1 MKSIYLIPSLLIF
14 STLFQNCVPARK
26 FEEVAEKQEI
36 CAKELKTLKTLKTEL
51 ETENVELTSNN
62 DQLFEANKRLKKDTT
77 LLGKSLRM
85 KEKQYDKI
93 DLLNQRIQEQL
104 EILQKGQTQE
114 KQRLLAD
121 LEKRKLEL
129 LKMED
134 ELRSLELDLNAKKID
149 LENMSIELQ
158 KREKRVN
165 ELEEII
171 AKQDAFVKALKDKVA
186 KALLGFKDKGLTVEQ
201 KDGKVYVSMDAKLL
215 FASGSTKVDA
225 EGVKALKE
233 LAKVL
238 EDQNELEILVEGHT
252 DTDKMNSSSHPAD
265 NWELSVLRAT
275 SVVKIMLKH
284 SKMDP
289 INISAAGRSEFM
301 PVDVDNKAKNRRI
314 EVVLIPK
321 LDELFDII
329 NNYLLTFSCN
339 FGKFQRIIPTSL
351 KYEKIDEKFNHAI
364 PKIFI
369 PSHFY
374 YFPKFLYYLALY

>member
-1 MKSIYLIPSLLIF
+1 MNFKQFIPYILIF
-14 STLFQNCVPARK
+14 SFIVQGCVPARK

-36 CAKELKTLKTLKTEL
+36 CAKELKTLKTVKTEL
-51 ETENVELTSNN
+51 ETENTELKSNN
-62 DQLFEANKRLKKDTT
+62 DQLYEANKKLTKDTT
-77 LLGKSLRM
+77 LLGKSMRM

-93 DLLNQRIQEQL
+93 EVLNQRIQEQL
-104 EILQKGQTQE
+104 EILQKGQTLE
-114 KQRLLAD
+114 KQRLMAD
-121 LEKRKLEL
+121 LENRKLEL

-134 ELRSLELDLNAKKID
+134 ELRDLEIDLNSKKID
-149 LENMSIELQ
+149 LENMSVELQ

-171 AKQDAFVKALKDKVA
+171 ANKDAIVKALKDKVA

-215 FASGSTKVDA
+215 FASGSTSVDA
-225 EGVKALKE
+225 GGIKALKE

-238 EDQNELEILVEGHT
+238 EDQEDLEILVEGHT
-252 DTDKMNSSSHPAD
+252 DSDKMNSSSHPTD

-284 SKMDP
+284 SKMNP
-289 INISAAGRSEFM
+289 INISASGRGEFI
-301 PVDVDNKAKNRRI
+301 PVDTENKAKNRRI

-329 NNYLLTFSCN
+329 NN
-339 FGKFQRIIPTSL
+339 
-351 KYEKIDEKFNHAI
+351 
-364 PKIFI
+364 
-369 PSHFY
+369 
-374 YFPKFLYYLALY
+374 

>member
-1 MKSIYLIPSLLIF
+1 MNFKQFITYILIF
-14 STLFQNCVPARK
+14 SFIVQGCVPARK

-36 CAKELKTLKTLKTEL
+36 CAKELKTLKTVKTEL
-51 ETENVELTSNN
+51 ETENTELKSNN
-62 DQLFEANKRLKKDTT
+62 DQLYEANKKLTKDTT
-77 LLGKSLRM
+77 LLGKSMRM

-93 DLLNQRIQEQL
+93 EVLNQRIQEQL
-104 EILQKGQTQE
+104 EILQKGQTLE
-114 KQRLLAD
+114 KQRLMAD

-134 ELRSLELDLNAKKID
+134 ELRDLEIDLNSKKID
-149 LENMSIELQ
+149 LENMSVELQ

-171 AKQDAFVKALKDKVA
+171 ANKDAIVKALKDKVA

-215 FASGSTKVDA
+215 FASGSTSVDA
-225 EGVKALKE
+225 GGVKALKE

-238 EDQNELEILVEGHT
+238 EDQEDLEILVEGHT
-252 DTDKMNSSSHPAD
+252 DSDKMNSSSHPTD

-284 SKMDP
+284 SKMNP
-289 INISAAGRSEFM
+289 VNISASGRSEFI
-301 PVDVDNKAKNRRI
+301 PVDTENKAKNRRI

-329 NNYLLTFSCN
+329 NN
-339 FGKFQRIIPTSL
+339 
-351 KYEKIDEKFNHAI
+351 
-364 PKIFI
+364 
-369 PSHFY
+369 
-374 YFPKFLYYLALY
+374 

>member
-1 MKSIYLIPSLLIF
+1 MNFKQFIPYILIF
-14 STLFQNCVPARK
+14 SFIVQGCVPARK

-36 CAKELKTLKTLKTEL
+36 CAKELKTLKTVKTEL
-51 ETENVELTSNN
+51 ETENIELKSNN
-62 DQLFEANKRLKKDTT
+62 DQLYEANKKLTKDTT
-77 LLGKSLRM
+77 LLGKSMRM

-93 DLLNQRIQEQL
+93 ELLNQRIQEQL
-104 EILQKGQTQE
+104 EILQKGQTLE
-114 KQRLLAD
+114 KQRLMAD

-134 ELRSLELDLNAKKID
+134 ELRDLEIDLNSKKID
-149 LENMSIELQ
+149 LENMSVELQ

-171 AKQDAFVKALKDKVA
+171 ANKDAIVKALKDKVA

-215 FASGSTKVDA
+215 FASGSTSVDA
-225 EGVKALKE
+225 GGVKALKE

-238 EDQNELEILVEGHT
+238 EDQEDLEILVEGHT
-252 DTDKMNSSSHPAD
+252 DSDKMNSSSHPTD

-284 SKMDP
+284 SKMNP
-289 INISAAGRSEFM
+289 VNISASGRSEFI
-301 PVDVDNKAKNRRI
+301 PVDTENKAKNRRI

-321 LDELFDII
+321 LDELF
-329 NNYLLTFSCN
+329 
-339 FGKFQRIIPTSL
+339 
-351 KYEKIDEKFNHAI
+351 
-364 PKIFI
+364 
-369 PSHFY
+369 
-374 YFPKFLYYLALY
+374 

>member
-1 MKSIYLIPSLLIF
+1 MNFKQFITYILIF
-14 STLFQNCVPARK
+14 SFIVQGCVPARK

-51 ETENVELTSNN
+51 ETENIELKSNN
-62 DQLFEANKRLKKDTT
+62 DQLYEANKKLTKDTT
-77 LLGKSLRM
+77 LLGKSMRM

-93 DLLNQRIQEQL
+93 EVLNQRIQEQL
-104 EILQKGQTQE
+104 EILQKGQTLE
-114 KQRLLAD
+114 KQRLMAD

-134 ELRSLELDLNAKKID
+134 ELRDLEIDLNSKKID
-149 LENMSIELQ
+149 LENMSVELQ

-171 AKQDAFVKALKDKVA
+171 ANKDAIVKALKDKVA

-215 FASGSTKVDA
+215 FASGSTSVDA
-225 EGVKALKE
+225 GGVKALKE

-238 EDQNELEILVEGHT
+238 EDQDDLEILVEGHT
-252 DTDKMNSSSHPAD
+252 DSDKMNSSSHPTD

-284 SKMDP
+284 SKMNP
-289 INISAAGRSEFM
+289 VNISASGRSEFI
-301 PVDVDNKAKNRRI
+301 PVDTENKAKNRRI

-329 NNYLLTFSCN
+329 NN
-339 FGKFQRIIPTSL
+339 
-351 KYEKIDEKFNHAI
+351 
-364 PKIFI
+364 
-369 PSHFY
+369 
-374 YFPKFLYYLALY
+374 